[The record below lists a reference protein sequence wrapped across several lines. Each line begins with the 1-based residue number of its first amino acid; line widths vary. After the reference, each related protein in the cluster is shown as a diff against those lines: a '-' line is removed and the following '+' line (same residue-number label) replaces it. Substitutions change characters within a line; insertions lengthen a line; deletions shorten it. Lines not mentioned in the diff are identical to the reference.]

1 MIRLN
6 LATDFALRTLLY
18 VASQPGTWVSTR
30 AVAEFYGISADHV
43 SKVAQTLTHA
53 GYLKAGRG
61 RTGGLQLGRAPGDVT
76 VGDIVELFEGPVG
89 LLECVT
95 RDSMCVIQPS
105 CRLRQVLDQAGKRL
119 IRELKE
125 VTLADLIRPA
135 SAGLVEL
142 TTLEKP
148 LSASR
153 EAVLVP
159 GRNGTPAEE

>member
-18 VASQPGTWVSTR
+18 VSSRPGTWVSTR

-61 RTGGLQLGRAPGDVT
+61 RSGGLQLGRAPEEVT

-95 RDSMCVIQPS
+95 RDSMCVIQPVA
-105 CRLRQVLDQAGKRL
+105 L
-119 IRELKE
+119 
-125 VTLADLIRPA
+125 P
-135 SAGLVEL
+135 
-142 TTLEKP
+142 
-148 LSASR
+148 
-153 EAVLVP
+153 
-159 GRNGTPAEE
+159 